1 MIRSRSIPTVLSR
14 AIGDGIHAILLIDAN
29 GELLGSYGSPPP
41 THEPDNAAGS
51 LSSVV
56 NPNPLKD
63 WPLDAASIGALISE
77 VAGDYKRLGEE
88 LVLLDPEN
96 SRRSS
101 EKQMSDDDR
110 QKMMQRESASS
121 GDEGVKES
129 AAAASK
135 GGKEKGSLDSGV
147 NMKSLVIELE
157 HGFVGVASAGSGYY
171 VIALADPN
179 VQQGALAGRLRS
191 LGLHVREAFSQL
203 D

>member
-77 VAGDYKRLGEE
+77 VAGDYRRLGEE

-157 HGFVGVASAGSGYY
+157 HVS
-171 VIALADPN
+171 
-179 VQQGALAGRLRS
+179 
-191 LGLHVREAFSQL
+191 
-203 D
+203 